1 MSEDEEETPLKTS
14 MHCDQC
20 EHHPQFPSMRLLMKH
35 IRKSEDHR
43 PYCKLCNISFNNYP
57 KLRHHKR
64 LYHIQR
70 EAAGQFPCETCGKSY
85 ITTTLLNQHWN
96 YAHTVQDNLY
106 CNLWRKQFQNMEK
119 LKRHTLKCLTRSPL
133 FLAMEQNNS
142 KTKQVKMTKAETCLE
157 QSRKNEN

>member
-1 MSEDEEETPLKTS
+1 
-14 MHCDQC
+14 
-20 EHHPQFPSMRLLMKH
+20 MKH
-35 IRKSEDHR
+35 IRKSENHR
-43 PYCKLCNISFNNYP
+43 PYCKLCNISFKNYHN
-57 KLRHHKR
+57 LRHHKR

-70 EAAGQFPCETCGKSY
+70 EAAGQLPCKTCGKSY

-119 LKRHTLKCLTRSPL
+119 LKRHTLMCLTRSPL

-157 QSRKNEN
+157 QSRKNENELSCEKDATGFCNETNDLKLVHCKKR

>member
-20 EHHPQFPSMRLLMKH
+20 EHHPQFPSIRLLMKH
-35 IRKSEDHR
+35 IQKSETHR
-43 PYCKLCNISFNNYP
+43 PYCKLCNISFKNYP
-57 KLRHHKR
+57 NLRYHKR

-70 EAAGQFPCETCGKSY
+70 AAAGEFPCETCGKSY
-85 ITTTLLNQHWN
+85 NTTTLLNQHWN
-96 YAHTVQDNLY
+96 YVNKVQDNLY
-106 CNLWRKQFQNMEK
+106 CNLCSKQCQTMEK

-142 KTKQVKMTKAETCLE
+142 KTKIVKMTK
-157 QSRKNEN
+157 RKNMLRTIKKE